1 MNRPRP
7 RLRTGLL
14 ALAGALLLVPVA
26 GLASAAEAAE
36 TAGTAGA
43 GAPGIPAPLWT
54 PAPTPPATPSPRPTP
69 TPTPTTGAPHPTDY
83 PTPTPTTGPPYPT
96 DSPTPTPTHPT
107 DPPSPTPT
115 TAIRCSATWRLVS
128 DWPGAFHAE
137 VTVHSTGTAPVA
149 RWAVRLPL
157 ADGQGVRDIWS
168 ATISSTIDNVV
179 TISNADW
186 NGRIAPGASTA
197 FGLIGTGPATAP
209 ALSCIAV

>member
-36 TAGTAGA
+36 TAGAPGA
-43 GAPGIPAPLWT
+43 AALGIPAPLWT
-54 PAPTPPATPSPRPTP
+54 PAPTPPATPSPRP

>member
-7 RLRTGLL
+7 RLRPGLL
-14 ALAGALLLVPVA
+14 ALAGALLLAPVA
-26 GLASAAEAAE
+26 PGLASAATAAEAAG
-36 TAGTAGA
+36 AAGA
-43 GAPGIPAPLWT
+43 AAPPAVVPIWT
-54 PAPTPPATPSPRPTP
+54 PAPPTPSTTP
-69 TPTPTTGAPHPTDY
+69 MNPGPTPTTGAPHPTDY
-83 PTPTPTTGPPYPT
+83 PTPTPT
-96 DSPTPTPTHPT
+96 SSNPT

-137 VTVHSTGTAPVA
+137 VTVHSTGTSPMA
-149 RWAVRLPL
+149 RWAVRLTLPE
-157 ADGQGVRDIWS
+157 GQGVRDIWS
-168 ATISSTIDNVV
+168 ATIASTIDDVV

>member
-36 TAGTAGA
+36 TAGAPGA
-43 GAPGIPAPLWT
+43 AALGIPAPLWT
-54 PAPTPPATPSPRPTP
+54 PAPTPPATPSPRP

-168 ATISSTIDNVV
+168 ATISSTIDDVV

>member
-7 RLRTGLL
+7 RFRPGLL
-14 ALAGALLLVPVA
+14 VLAGALLLVPVA
-26 GLASAAEAAE
+26 PGLASAATAAEAAG
-36 TAGTAGA
+36 AAGA
-43 GAPGIPAPLWT
+43 APPPAVMPIWT
-54 PAPTPPATPSPRPTP
+54 PAPPTPSTTP
-69 TPTPTTGAPHPTDY
+69 MNPGPTPTTGAPHPTDY
-83 PTPTPTTGPPYPT
+83 PTPTPT
-96 DSPTPTPTHPT
+96 SSNPT

-137 VTVHSTGTAPVA
+137 VTVRNTGTAPVA

-157 ADGQGVRDIWS
+157 PEGQGVRDIWS
-168 ATISSTIDNVV
+168 ATIASTIDGVV
-179 TISNADW
+179 TIGNADW